1 MPVSQHLAVDIRL
14 GAVDLTDVLNVCRAG
29 LFVDLKRA
37 VTVADY
43 SLGTAD
49 PWVVVTEDACVLLV
63 SRGIAGNFAQFE
75 MVFRVGGL
83 QQHNAVLRVEL
94 VFRALQGGY
103 GFAGVY
109 ADACHDAHALR
120 LDENLAFLA
129 FLAADHMAKGI
140 VKVVYP
146 R

>member
-1 MPVSQHLAVDIRL
+1 M
-14 GAVDLTDVLNVCRAG
+14 DLTDVLNVCRAG

-49 PWVVVTEDACVLLV
+49 PWVVVTEDAGVLLV
-63 SRGIAGNFAQFE
+63 SRGIAGNFAQLK
-75 MVFRVGGL
+75 VILGVSGL
-83 QQHNAVLRVEL
+83 QQHNAVLRV
-94 VFRALQGGY
+94 Q
-103 GFAGVY
+103 
-109 ADACHDAHALR
+109 
-120 LDENLAFLA
+120 LAFLA
-129 FLAADHMAKGI
+129 LLAADHMSKGI

>member
-1 MPVSQHLAVDIRL
+1 M
-14 GAVDLTDVLNVCRAG
+14 
-29 LFVDLKRA
+29 
-37 VTVADY
+37 ADY
-43 SLGTAD
+43 SLGTTD

-75 MVFRVGGL
+75 MVLRVGGL
-83 QQHNAVLRVEL
+83 QQHNAVLCVEL
-94 VFRALQGGY
+94 VFHALQGGY

-109 ADACHDAHALR
+109 ADTCHDAHTLR
-120 LDENLAFLA
+120 LDEDLAFLA
-129 FLAADHMAKGI
+129 FLTADHMAKGI

>member
-1 MPVSQHLAVDIRL
+1 M
-14 GAVDLTDVLNVCRAG
+14 DLTDVLNVCRAG

-75 MVFRVGGL
+75 MVLRVGGL
-83 QQHNAVLRVEL
+83 QQHNAVLRVQF
-94 VFRALQGGY
+94 VFHTLQSGHGLT
-103 GFAGVY
+103 GVHTNTR
-109 ADACHDAHALR
+109 HDAHALR
-120 LDENLAFLA
+120 LDEDLAFLA
-129 FLAADHMAKGI
+129 LLAADHMAKGI

>member
-1 MPVSQHLAVDIRL
+1 M
-14 GAVDLTDVLNVCRAG
+14 
-29 LFVDLKRA
+29 
-37 VTVADY
+37 ADY

-49 PWVVVTEDACVLLV
+49 PWVVVAEDACVLLV

-75 MVFRVGGL
+75 MVLRVGGL
-83 QQHNAVLRVEL
+83 QQHNAVLRVQL
-94 VFRALQGGY
+94 FFYTLQSRY

-109 ADACHDAHALR
+109 ADACHDAHTLR
-120 LDENLAFLA
+120 LDEDLAFLA
-129 FLAADHMAKGI
+129 FLTADHMAKGI